1 MVLHVGVLHC
11 DSEQRVHNPENRFLS
26 NTPLRLLLDNL
37 PFSLNCS
44 GKFPLDVTQNLPVRH
59 LCVLLSSHGVFEK
72 LSTGVN
78 ANVLTPVNW
87 SHVLS

>member
-44 GKFPLDVTQNLPVRH
+44 GKFPLDVTQNPPVIKASM
-59 LCVLLSSHGVFEK
+59 CTFEF
-72 LSTGVN
+72 SQRFREVTH
-78 ANVLTPVNW
+78 W
-87 SHVLS
+87 C

>member
-26 NTPLRLLLDNL
+26 NRLLLDNLRLRLLLDNL

-78 ANVLTPVNW
+78 ANVLTPVN
-87 SHVLS
+87 